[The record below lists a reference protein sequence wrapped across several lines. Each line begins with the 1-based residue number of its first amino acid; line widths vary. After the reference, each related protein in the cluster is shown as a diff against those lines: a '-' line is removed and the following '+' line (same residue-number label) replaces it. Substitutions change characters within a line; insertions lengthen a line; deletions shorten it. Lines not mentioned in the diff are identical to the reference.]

1 MMQCSRKTKN
11 KRMTVARHPFE
22 VFIFEASAIFYPF
35 ASFNMRIPVKRRARS
50 GGTVRSFQC
59 KRRSRSIPNGVK
71 RRPFV
76 LSGQRPQFLT
86 ELRPLVS

>member
-35 ASFNMRIPVKRRARS
+35 ASFNKLS
-50 GGTVRSFQC
+50 LSFE
-59 KRRSRSIPNGVK
+59 N
-71 RRPFV
+71 
-76 LSGQRPQFLT
+76 T
-86 ELRPLVS
+86 